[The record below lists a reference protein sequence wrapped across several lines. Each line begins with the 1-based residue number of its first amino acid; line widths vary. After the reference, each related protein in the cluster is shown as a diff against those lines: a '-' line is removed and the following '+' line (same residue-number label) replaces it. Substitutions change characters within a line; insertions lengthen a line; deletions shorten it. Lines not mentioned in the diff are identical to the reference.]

1 MAAMARGATAG
12 SRPIGVLGIS
22 LVCVLLTLF
31 FLFLSFPYDRLGERL
46 AAELNR
52 DDGTQL
58 SFQELGPYISLAGPG
73 FELTGHEPIRAGMRS
88 IERYSATFHAVH
100 NQLVEIYGDD
110 AHGDTWCVA
119 SHLHEVE
126 GRPYKLD
133 WGIRYKDR
141 YRREEGRWRIAR
153 RGLELVWEQDLPLT
167 DPT

>member
-1 MAAMARGATAG
+1 MAESEIA
-12 SRPIGVLGIS
+12 
-22 LVCVLLTLF
+22 
-31 FLFLSFPYDRLGERL
+31 DRLELRRL
-46 AAELNR
+46 VDLYAR
-52 DDGTQL
+52 IPDDRNYALVDQIFTDDAT
-58 SFQELGPYISLAGPG
+58 LAGPG

-119 SHLHEVE
+119 NHLHEKG

-141 YRREEGRWRIAR
+141 YRRVDGSWRIAR
-153 RGLELVWEQDLPLT
+153 RGLELIWEQDLPLALETQIETAIETKTNT
-167 DPT
+167 DPD

>member
-1 MAAMARGATAG
+1 MDPRETANRLELRRLVDLYASIPDDRNYALVEEVFTTDAT
-12 SRPIGVLGIS
+12 
-22 LVCVLLTLF
+22 
-31 FLFLSFPYDRLGERL
+31 
-46 AAELNR
+46 
-52 DDGTQL
+52 
-58 SFQELGPYISLAGPG
+58 LAGPG